1 MSFLDGLGDFDWVSI
16 GLLQRILLVTD
27 GTLTDI
33 LQIAFLEPIGV
44 LKLAVDVGKTCI
56 PLEALELKP
65 GDVRMKRDIV
75 LYGQNTGNNYV
86 YAESTVAIDRLPKG
100 LREELVDSN
109 KPIGRLWSEHGVETR
124 KELLHVSKCS
134 PPELLAYFSSTA
146 TNGLLLRRSYRLVT
160 SGRPVIIITEYF
172 PDMYSTVVFD
182 SVRQR

>member
-1 MSFLDGLGDFDWVSI
+1 MSFLAGLGDFDWVSI

-86 YAESTVAIDRLPKG
+86 YAESTVAIDRLPRG

-134 PPELLAYFSSTA
+134 PPELLAYFCPTPMHS
-146 TNGLLLRRSYRLVT
+146 LLLSRTIPLLYIPSPL
-160 SGRPVIIITEYF
+160 IIN
-172 PDMYSTVVFD
+172 
-182 SVRQR
+182 